1 MSALPDPAVPPAPD
15 HIAPDHTAPDHTA
28 PDPTRPGSTEP
39 AAFVYVEPDE
49 LGPGQRWST
58 WDDIGVL
65 AGPQPWPDWLVTSD
79 AAIDTELG
87 ILKTGKEAD
96 VFLLE
101 RAVPSSDE
109 PESDSFKSDRS
120 ESDGSG
126 AYGPGGG
133 VVLAAKRYRGHD
145 HRLFHRD
152 SGYTEGRR
160 MRNSRDRRAAAKG
173 TAWGRTVEAGQWAAA
188 EFDHL
193 SRFWSAG
200 LPVPYP
206 VQLAG
211 TEIVMELITLADGS
225 AAPRLAQSRPGPA
238 LLQTY
243 WDQLTEA
250 MRVMAGLGLA
260 HGDLSP
266 FNLLATEERLVLIDL
281 PQAVDVVA
289 NPQGMDFLARDCR
302 NVATWFAARG
312 LDVDGEELLADVL
325 AYAF

>member
-1 MSALPDPAVPPAPD
+1 MSRTDFAGAAQLP
-15 HIAPDHTAPDHTA
+15 
-28 PDPTRPGSTEP
+28 EP
-39 AAFVYVEPDE
+39 FSFDYVAPDE
-49 LGPGQRWST
+49 LGDHQRWST

-65 AGPQPWPDWLVTSD
+65 AGPEPWPDWLVTSD
-79 AAIDTELG
+79 AAVDTELG
-87 ILKTGKEAD
+87 ILKTGKEGD
-96 VFLLE
+96 VFLVE
-101 RAVPSSDE
+101 RGVPAA
-109 PESDSFKSDRS
+109 
-120 ESDGSG
+120 DGSD
-126 AYGPGGG
+126 PDG

-145 HRLFHRD
+145 RRLFHRD

-206 VQLAG
+206 VQLDG
-211 TEIVMELITLADGS
+211 TEILMELITLEDGS
-225 AAPRLAQSRPGPA
+225 GAPRLAQSRPGPD

-250 MRVMAGLGLA
+250 MRVMAGFGLA

-281 PQAVDVVA
+281 PQAVDIVG